1 MKKLVFYFIAFIFLF
16 CVSCSAPKV
25 KKSKIILYHGIQP
38 PEGYVSVLNFSPKEI
53 EFRIRVK
60 FKDRKLYHIIADE
73 EGNFIAEGWYRT
85 SIDSTGIY
93 YIKMKAKKGFKFQ
106 SGKKYRLCI
115 GKQNPELMDLF
126 TSKYRCLVDYEFVLP
141 THN

>member
-1 MKKLVFYFIAFIFLF
+1 MKKLLFCFIIFISLF
-16 CVSCSAPKV
+16 CVSCGPKKV
-25 KKSKIILYHGIQP
+25 KTGKIELYHGIRP
-38 PEGYVSVLNFSPKEI
+38 PEGFITVLSFSPREI

-93 YIKMKAKKGFKFQ
+93 YIKMKVKKGFKFQ
-106 SGKKYRLCI
+106 PGKKYRLCI

-141 THN
+141 SHN